1 MKIAVLGS
9 KGFVGRNLA
18 DRFKYTGH
26 EVFELNRA
34 TIDLL
39 DSKAVRHWLENNRP
53 DVVVNAAAIMGH
65 PDLLK
70 DTYNNLGI
78 FMNFYDNAHNFGR
91 MINLASGAEYDRE
104 QSLEKISESRIY
116 DRLPA
121 DSYGFGQNIKSR
133 LSSQRDNYYTL
144 RIFNCFGPGEP
155 KTRLIPRFLA
165 SDAEFKLSN
174 DRYFDYFGIDDLY
187 TVVKHFSTATYRYTP
202 LRDVNCVYLDKVRIS
217 EFLSMFCKTRGI
229 SNDSWSIEST
239 SELHYTGSGDKLANL
254 GIDLLGLE
262 KCLERYR

>member
-9 KGFVGRNLA
+9 RGFVGRNLTE
-18 DRFKYTGH
+18 RFKYAGN
-26 EVFELNRA
+26 EVFEMNRS

-39 DSKAVRHWLENNRP
+39 DPLAVRDWLENNKP
-53 DVVVNAAAIMGH
+53 DVVVNAAAVIGH
-65 PDLLK
+65 PDLLA

-91 MINLASGAEYDRE
+91 MINLASGAEFDRE
-104 QSLEKISESRIY
+104 HNLDRVAESKITERM
-116 DRLPA
+116 PK

-133 LSSQRDNYYTL
+133 LSRHRDNYYTL

-165 SDAEFKLSN
+165 SESEFKISN

-187 TVVKHFSTATYRYTP
+187 TVVKHYSVAKYRYTA
-202 LRDVNCVYLDKVRIS
+202 LRDINCVYNDKIKIS
-217 EFLSMFCKTRGI
+217 EFLAMFCETRGI
-229 SNDSWSIEST
+229 SNDSWAIES
-239 SELHYTGSGDKLANL
+239 SSDIHYTGGGDKLVNL
-254 GIDLLGLE
+254 GLDLLGLR